1 MHVSHPHM
9 RLLCGFQQ
17 NFFLSQT
24 NMYVS
29 RKRKSQAISL
39 RHIPEGVFQ
48 EPPVKKLSRRVQY
61 NKKKRLKWEREHKPS
76 HELED
81 VPITN
86 LRTELDMQSIE
97 SPADIV
103 FDPTKVYLFFIFE
116 KRGLI
121 YLV

>member
-1 MHVSHPHM
+1 
-9 RLLCGFQQ
+9 
-17 NFFLSQT
+17 
-24 NMYVS
+24 MYVP
-29 RKRKSQAISL
+29 RKRKSGAISL
-39 RHIPEGVFQ
+39 RHVPEGVFQ
-48 EPPVKKLSRRVQY
+48 EPPVKKKLSRRVQY
-61 NKKKRLKWEREHKPS
+61 NKKKRLKWEREHKAS
-76 HELED
+76 HQLED
-81 VPITN
+81 VLPITN